1 MENICLK
8 WNEFE
13 TNIRQA
19 FMGLREKENLF
30 DVTLATDDGQQIK
43 AHKIILSAGSNFFS
57 EIFRKTKHPSPF
69 IYLKETFIAQKEVRK
84 FLETAQELQVK
95 GLLSIDEYESGQ
107 NHTVKTTL
115 DADPQ
120 FTEIETD
127 YRKNEDPIKQES
139 MFDSS
144 SDTFDNNDVAPI
156 KMEDNLVLN
165 TNLDLQIEQMIEKNE
180 GLWQCKVCGKTSRP
194 KNIIKRH
201 AETHI
206 EGVSHSCHICN
217 KTLSNRPSLKV
228 HIINAHSELSF
239 TCNNCGNTGMTKMA
253 YKKHKSNCYGSAGR

>member
-1 MENICLK
+1 MMLLKME
-8 WNEFE
+8 
-13 TNIRQA
+13 
-19 FMGLREKENLF
+19 
-30 DVTLATDDGQQIK
+30 
-43 AHKIILSAGSNFFS
+43 
-57 EIFRKTKHPSPF
+57 
-69 IYLKETFIAQKEVRK
+69 
-84 FLETAQELQVK
+84 
-95 GLLSIDEYESGQ
+95 
-107 NHTVKTTL
+107 
-115 DADPQ
+115 
-120 FTEIETD
+120 
-127 YRKNEDPIKQES
+127 
-139 MFDSS
+139 
-144 SDTFDNNDVAPI
+144 
-156 KMEDNLVLN
+156 EDNLVLN

-180 GLWQCKVCGKTSRP
+180 GLWKCKVCGKTSRP